1 MNNLLINIAL
11 AGRGV
16 AGSLICIVAA
26 IIIGRRFLQL
36 LKVDGA
42 PLIILIVSAVT
53 GMIFL
58 SVTATLI
65 TFTGLAYEIVFL
77 AVAILAV
84 FLCHASIITIR
95 EDIRKI
101 SWDWL
106 KRKSS
111 RYFILMALFLW
122 LYILLCSLV
131 APYCTDSLAYHLI
144 VPRNILTDHTFHYNY
159 FSYQAGLPYGWHFWG
174 IYAYIVGG
182 ARGFNCLS
190 AWAALGLLCLIFSV
204 VSHQYSVRH
213 GAVAVLLS
221 SLFLVLVIS
230 ENDRTGIDVPLILL
244 EGTALA
250 IAAGTVHCNNKSRC
264 FLVGLICGFA
274 MATKL
279 TAVGGV
285 LVIVAVLFYNL
296 ERANRFKGIM
306 ITIAVIFVMGAFW
319 PVLTYF
325 YSGSPLPQLL
335 LTMRTQG
342 PPLPQLLETITHDT
356 MIYKQ
361 YFFTNLAKSAE
372 LKVVALWLFS
382 GLLLLLIAE
391 NKNVFKNKLV
401 VVLGIFAFGCW
412 FLMGAVSSLSLFHPR
427 YNLAS
432 ILVLGI
438 VSAIGW
444 TEFLSRYK
452 IVGRVAAVI
461 IVMVFVKLWTP
472 VPLAYGVYGHLSD
485 FLEPIGPRTSHVG
498 SFTWI
503 SKNLPENAIIAG
515 PAIETYYAQRKYIQM
530 QGIAQE
536 QIDLS
541 QSPEALLA
549 VLKKLGVTYIHI
561 TNEYD
566 LPPWSVDMAAKWLQN
581 FAQIP
586 ALAGVKLVYKDPV
599 PYYDGMSDKI
609 IIEKVYGIQ

>member
-1 MNNLLINIAL
+1 VNNLLINIAL
-11 AGRGV
+11 AGKGIV
-16 AGSLICIVAA
+16 GSLICIVAA
-26 IIIGRRFLQL
+26 IILGRRFLQL
-36 LKVDGA
+36 FKVDGA
-42 PLIILIVSAVT
+42 PLVILIVSAVT
-53 GMIFL
+53 GIIFL
-58 SVTATLI
+58 SATATLI

-84 FLCHASIITIR
+84 FLCHDSIITIR
-95 EDIRKI
+95 EEIRKI

-106 KRKSS
+106 KKEPA
-111 RYFILMALFLW
+111 RYFILIALFLW
-122 LYILLCSLV
+122 LYILLCSIV

-144 VPRNILTDHTFHYNY
+144 IPRNILADHTFFYNY
-159 FSYQAGLPYGWHFWG
+159 FSYQAGLSYGWHFWG
-174 IYAYIVGG
+174 IFANIVGG
-182 ARGFNCLS
+182 ARGFNCLG

-221 SLFLVLVIS
+221 SLFLVLGIS

-244 EGTALA
+244 EGAALA
-250 IAAGTVHCNNKSRC
+250 VAAGTVHCNNKSRC

-279 TAVGGV
+279 TAAGGV
-285 LVIVAVLFYNL
+285 LVIVAVLFYYL
-296 ERANRFKGIM
+296 ERANRLKGIM
-306 ITIAVIFVMGAFW
+306 ITTAVIFVMGAFW
-319 PVLTYF
+319 PLLTYF

-356 MIYKQ
+356 MMYKE
-361 YFFTNLAKSAE
+361 FFHANLAKSTE
-372 LKVVALWLFS
+372 LKVVALSLLS
-382 GLLLLLIAE
+382 GLLLLLITE

-401 VVLGIFAFGCW
+401 VVLGIFAVGHWLF
-412 FLMGAVSSLSLFHPR
+412 MGAASSLSLFHPR

-452 IVGRVAAVI
+452 IVGRIVAVI
-461 IVMVFVKLWTP
+461 ILMVFVKLWTP
-472 VPLAYGVYGHLSD
+472 VPLAYGVCGHFRD

-503 SKNLPENAIIAG
+503 SKNLPANAIIAG

-530 QGIAQE
+530 QGISQE
-536 QIDLS
+536 KIDLS
-541 QSPEALLA
+541 QAPDAILA
-549 VLKKLGVTYIHI
+549 ELKNIGVTYIHI

-566 LPPWSVDMAAKWLQN
+566 LPPWSVDMAKKWLYN
-581 FAQIP
+581 FDRIS
-586 ALAGVKLVYKDPV
+586 ALAGVELVYKDPA
-599 PYYDGMSDKI
+599 PYYDRMSDQTVV
-609 IIEKVYGIQ
+609 EKVYRIQ